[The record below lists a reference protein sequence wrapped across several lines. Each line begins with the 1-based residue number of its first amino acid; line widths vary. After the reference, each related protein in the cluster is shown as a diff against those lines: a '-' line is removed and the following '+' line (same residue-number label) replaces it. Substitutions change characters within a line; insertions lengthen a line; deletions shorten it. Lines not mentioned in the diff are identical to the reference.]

1 MKKSVLFGALFCMA
15 VTAFAAPKKSKSTVI
30 SVGIPKA
37 PPALP
42 ILRMIDSNAMG
53 DGVKLEFTVWD
64 SPEQLIAMIQGKE
77 QNMFAFPLTVVA
89 KLYNKGL
96 PLTLTNVNTWGVTYF
111 LTSDGN
117 YKDWADLKGK
127 TVYVPLKS
135 SPPDALTQYFISKAG
150 LKVGEDVQIVYT
162 STPEVTQLLVS
173 GKAEYATQIEPQ
185 VTAALMQSGGK
196 VRIATSFENEWKKV
210 TDDGSIVPNA
220 GFGGRA
226 DFIKKNPKLI
236 KQFESEYE
244 KALNWVLE
252 NPDQA
257 GALAEKYLGLKAKL
271 VQTAIPRMGL
281 NYKNSYEAKNDLDQ
295 FYTLLNNFDTS
306 IIGGKNP
313 DEGMLYKK

>member
-1 MKKSVLFGALFCMA
+1 MKRSALVLALMCMTLSLFGAA
-15 VTAFAAPKKSKSTVI
+15 KKSKETVI
-30 SVGIPKA
+30 RVGIPKA

-42 ILRMIDSNAMG
+42 IIRMIDSNALG
-53 DGVKLEFTVWD
+53 DNVKIEMTIWD

-77 QNMFAFPLTVVA
+77 QDMFAFPLTVVA
-89 KLYNKGL
+89 KLYNKGM
-96 PLTLTNVNTWGVTYF
+96 PLVLTNVNTWGVTYF
-111 LTSDGN
+111 LTSDPD

-135 SPPDALTQYFISKAG
+135 SPPDALTQYFINKAG
-150 LKVGEDVQIVYT
+150 LKVGEDVEIIYA
-162 STPEVTQLLVS
+162 STPEVSQMLIS
-173 GKAEYATQIEPQ
+173 GKAVYGTQIEPQ
-185 VTAALMQSGGK
+185 VTAALLQNK
-196 VRIATSFENEWKKV
+196 NIRIATSFEKEWKKV

-220 GFGGRA
+220 GFGGRK
-226 DFIKKNPKLI
+226 DFITKNAAAVKN
-236 KQFESEYE
+236 FEAEYE

-252 NPDQA
+252 NPEEA
-257 GALAEKYLGLKAKL
+257 AKLAEEMLGLKAKV

-281 NYKNSYEAKNDLDQ
+281 TYKNAYEAKNDLDQ